1 MDPVNEYAEIVKKY
15 TQSQATEPK
24 EPTDSVLGAIHTP
37 TVTPPAPTPA
47 PPMPPMPEPQLPPHS
62 PMSVEPKPNVS
73 IQMDPPLPPPM
84 PHATSGNSAMVS
96 FFKLTTFLS
105 FILLV
110 IVCTKLVLNFQTLSK
125 PVYTTPTPSVS
136 MPTPTT
142 PSVGSCIL
150 NDQTYALG
158 QTFPAQ
164 DGCNTCTCA
173 TNDNIVCTQKACIST
188 SPAKTTTKPTSTTDK
203 TFTSKTFGFK
213 FNYPNF
219 WIENSRSKNS
229 YVFAPYDLSEERFK
243 TDPNP
248 CSEGSCILMY
258 MTILPNTD
266 LDKIKLDFAKD
277 SGYTDIKEVTVG
289 GKKLLYSKYVGM
301 GSSDV
306 YMYPQGKN
314 VLNFM
319 FTQGKFQSTVFDSI
333 IGSIK

>member
-15 TQSQATEPK
+15 TQSRATEPK
-24 EPTDSVLGAIHTP
+24 EPTDSVLGAIPTP
-37 TVTPPAPTPA
+37 TVTPPAPTPV

-142 PSVGSCIL
+142 ASVGSCLL

-188 SPAKTTTKPTSTTDK
+188 SPAKTTTKPTSTPKAMPTLKATATPTTAVVVCK
-203 TFTSKTFGFK
+203 TTNKTYQVGD
-213 FNYPNF
+213 
-219 WIENSRSKNS
+219 S
-229 YVFAPYDLSEERFK
+229 YKQD
-243 TDPNP
+243 
-248 CSEGSCILMY
+248 C
-258 MTILPNTD
+258 NTC
-266 LDKIKLDFAKD
+266 LCTD
-277 SGYTDIKEVTVG
+277 SGESVC
-289 GKKLLYSKYVGM
+289 
-301 GSSDV
+301 
-306 YMYPQGKN
+306 
-314 VLNFM
+314 
-319 FTQGKFQSTVFDSI
+319 TQKICPT
-333 IGSIK
+333 K